1 MPVATA
7 QSDSD
12 RVRQH
17 AADTYLRA
25 ARHRGDRTFSVN
37 VGTVHN
43 ALGLNN
49 RVPLVCAALTSKKFL
64 NQNSLRLIS
73 KTGPASGQSS
83 TVTYTYEF
91 VGLEK
96 EEATSL
102 DPWLKARGIAR
113 DIFAA
118 LGGGEAYLR
127 AERANFYGPGAND
140 PNKERRK

>member
-1 MPVATA
+1 MLTATTP
-7 QSDSD
+7 SDSD
-12 RVRQH
+12 LVRQH
-17 AADTYLRA
+17 AVETYLQA
-25 ARHRGDRTFSVN
+25 ARRRGNRTFSVN
-37 VGTVHN
+37 VGTVHK

-64 NQNSLRLIS
+64 TRNGLKLIS
-73 KTGPASGQSS
+73 KTGPPSGQST

-96 EEATSL
+96 GDPASL
-102 DPWLKARGIAR
+102 DPWLKARGIAK

-127 AERANFYGPGAND
+127 AERANFYGPGKD
-140 PNKERRK
+140 PTEER